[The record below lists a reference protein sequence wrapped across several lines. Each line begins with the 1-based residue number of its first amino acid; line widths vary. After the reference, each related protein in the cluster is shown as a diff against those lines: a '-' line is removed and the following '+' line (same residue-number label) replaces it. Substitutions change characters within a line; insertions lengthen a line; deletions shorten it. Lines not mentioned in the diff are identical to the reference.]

1 MARMRAVPTSDDL
14 TLAVH
19 EHAGDGPPA
28 LLCHATGF
36 HGVVWE
42 PVVTAIGG
50 RLRCV
55 APDFRAHG
63 ASVVPEGARLEWHGV
78 ADDVHAV
85 IDALDLPAGQLL
97 GVGHS
102 MGGAAL
108 VLAELQRPGTFR
120 GLWLFEPVIFPSTAA
135 SAVDRAP
142 VGGNPLAEG
151 ARRRRAE
158 FPSRAA
164 AIENFASKPPFNRL
178 RADALHAYV
187 RHGFVD
193 QPDGSV
199 RLACLPENEART
211 YEFGSSHGAW
221 DRLGEISCP
230 VVVACGD
237 DDFGPAL
244 VAPQLAERIPCARL
258 DHVPSVGHF
267 APLEAPDAIAARILA
282 FAAGLG

>member
-1 MARMRAVPTSDDL
+1 MTRAVPTSDDL

-19 EHAGDGPPA
+19 EHPGEGPAA

-36 HGVVWE
+36 HGAVWD
-42 PVVTAIGG
+42 PIVTAIDG

-63 ASVVPEGARLEWHGV
+63 ASTVPEGARLEWHGV
-78 ADDVHAV
+78 ADDVLAV
-85 IDALDLPAGQLL
+85 VDGLDLPAGQLL

-108 VLAELQRPGTFR
+108 VLAELRRPGTFR
-120 GLWLFEPVIFPSTAA
+120 GLWLYEPVIFPPGA
-135 SAVDRAP
+135 
-142 VGGNPLAEG
+142 GGGPRNPLAEG
-151 ARRRRAE
+151 ARRRRPE
-158 FPSRAA
+158 FPSRAE

-187 RHGFVD
+187 RHGFVE

-199 RLACLPENEART
+199 RLACRPEDEART
-211 YEFGSSHGAW
+211 YEFGGSHGAW
-221 DRLGEISCP
+221 DRLGELRCP
-230 VVVACGD
+230 LVVACGE

-244 VAPQLAERIPCARL
+244 VAPGIVERVPGARL
-258 DHVPSVGHF
+258 DRIDHVGHF
-267 APLEAPDAIAARILA
+267 APLEVPDTIAARILA